1 MLLRHLRYL
10 LAVVEQG
17 GFTRAAEALHLSQPT
32 LSQQVRQ
39 LEERLGFDLL
49 DRSGRSVRAT
59 DEGEVYLQHV
69 RRAFAEL
76 AAAEQ
81 AVADVRG
88 LGRGL
93 LRLGIT
99 PTFTSYLV
107 GPLMEAFGARHPGIR
122 TMLQVMT
129 QDGMETALEADRL
142 DLGIAFGQVRSAEI
156 EVTPL
161 FDERL
166 RLVVAEAHALDER
179 EMPATRLSTA
189 VAFALLSED
198 FATRRHIDRY
208 FSEQE
213 IRPTVLFEGNSVD
226 AIIEVVRRGRL
237 ATILPEA
244 VAREQPGLRAIA
256 LSPAIAPRAV
266 GLLQHRGAYRS
277 AAVRA
282 FIATA
287 RDVLAENAA
296 MPSPSR

>member
-17 GFTRAAEALHLSQPT
+17 GFTRAAEALHVSQPT

-39 LEERLGFDLL
+39 LEERLGYNLL
-49 DRSGRSVRAT
+49 DRTGRTVRAT
-59 DEGEVYLQHV
+59 DEGEVYLRHV

-88 LGRGL
+88 LERGL

-107 GPLMEAFGARHPGIR
+107 GPLIESFGALYPGIKTALEATTQDRMEA
-122 TMLQVMT
+122 
-129 QDGMETALEADRL
+129 DLEADRL
-142 DLGIAFGQVRSAEI
+142 ELGIAFGGPRSHDVEM
-156 EVTPL
+156 TPL
-161 FDERL
+161 FRERL
-166 RLVVAEAHALDER
+166 CLVVAQAHAVEAP
-179 EMPATRLSTA
+179 EIEAERLSSA
-189 VAFALLSED
+189 VSFALLSED
-198 FATRRHIDRY
+198 FATRRYIDRY
-208 FSEQE
+208 FREQE
-213 IRPTVLFEGNSVD
+213 VRPSVLLEANSVD
-226 AIIEVVRRGRL
+226 ALVAVIRRGRL

-244 VAREQPGLRAIA
+244 VAWEQAGLRAIA
-256 LSPAIAPRAV
+256 LSPAIAPRLV
-266 GLLQHRGAYRS
+266 GLLQRRGAYQS

-287 RDVLAENAA
+287 KRICTETRWSL
-296 MPSPSR
+296 PL

>member
-17 GFTRAAEALHLSQPT
+17 GFTRAAEALHVSQPT

-49 DRSGRSVRAT
+49 DRTGRSVRAT

-88 LGRGL
+88 LASGL

-107 GPLMEAFGARHPGIR
+107 GPLIEAFGARHPGIK
-122 TMLQVMT
+122 TVLEVMT
-129 QDGMETALEADRL
+129 QDRMEAELEADRL
-142 DLGIAFGQVRSAEI
+142 DLGIAFAGARSHEI
-156 EVTPL
+156 EMTPL
-161 FDERL
+161 FSERL
-166 RLVVAEAHALDER
+166 SLVVAEAHAFEQP
-179 EMPATRLSTA
+179 EMKVAELPSA
-189 VAFALLSED
+189 VPMALLSED
-198 FATRRHIDRY
+198 FATRQHIDRY
-208 FSEQE
+208 FRDQE
-213 IRPTVLFEGNSVD
+213 VRPTVLFEGNSID
-226 AIIEVVRRGRL
+226 AIIGVVRRGRL
-237 ATILPEA
+237 ATILPEP
-244 VAREQPGLRAIA
+244 VVREQAGLRAIA
-256 LSPAIAPRAV
+256 LAPALPSREV
-266 GLLQHRGAYRS
+266 ELFQRRGAYRS

-282 FIATA
+282 FTA
-287 RDVLAENAA
+287 LALERFAE
-296 MPSPSR
+296 PP